1 MVGYFAALSTMI
13 GVFENLQAFAID
25 LKGASRKAAGLVN
38 GIIIAIG
45 SIPCALGFN
54 LWASFQPLRP
64 GNTVMDMEDFFVSNI
79 CLPVGSFIITLFC
92 TWKLGWGFDRFIE
105 EANEGQGLSVAR
117 KFQWYFKY
125 ILPCI
130 VGFLVVYGI
139 VTYFR

>member
-1 MVGYFAALSTMI
+1 M
-13 GVFENLQAFAID
+13 E
-25 LKGASRKAAGLVN
+25 LV
-38 GIIIAIG
+38 IAIG
-45 SIPCALGFN
+45 SIPCA
-54 LWASFQPLRP
+54 WALTYGLLSSPAAWQYGHGHGRLLCQQYLSSCRFLYHHP
-64 GNTVMDMEDFFVSNI
+64 
-79 CLPVGSFIITLFC
+79 FC

>member
-1 MVGYFAALSTMI
+1 MI

-92 TWKLGWGFDRFIE
+92 TWKLGGVRPLYRRSKRR
-105 EANEGQGLSVAR
+105 QGLSVAR

>member
-1 MVGYFAALSTMI
+1 
-13 GVFENLQAFAID
+13 
-25 LKGASRKAAGLVN
+25 
-38 GIIIAIG
+38 
-45 SIPCALGFN
+45 
-54 LWASFQPLRP
+54 
-64 GNTVMDMEDFFVSNI
+64 MDMEDFFVSNI

-130 VGFLVVYGI
+130 VGVLVVYGI
-139 VTYFR
+139 VTYFRLAYFPALFMKKGAVFFCPDANPGEKLTNHLTRV